1 MFESIFDDL
10 KHAIRSGNMMTRI
23 ILLNVG
29 VFVLLNLIAVFSGG
43 FSSSLFLFFKE
54 NLSISSQFIEIL
66 RHPWTIVTHMFT
78 HLGLFHVGMNML
90 MLYWFGRI
98 VGDFLGDERFLP
110 LYILGG
116 LFGALVYVL
125 TAQFLPSAGAG
136 SYAFGAS
143 AAVMGFVFVAASLS
157 PDYQINLVFIGPV
170 KLKWIAVVL
179 LFLDIIGTIGSNSG
193 GAFGHIGG
201 AIFGMVY
208 VYYLRQN
215 IDFTKPLQNFFAY
228 FDWSKEN
235 KRTMKPKS
243 EFIKVVHKD
252 LNKPKPAKKSGFI
265 YDQKRID
272 SILDKINKEGYDSL
286 SSEEKEIL
294 YNASKK

>member
-10 KHAIRSGNMMTRI
+10 KHAIRSGNMMTRL

-29 VFVLLNLIAVFSGG
+29 IFVLLNLIAVFSGG
-43 FSSSLFLFFKE
+43 FSSSVYLFFRE

-66 RHPWTIVTHMFT
+66 KHPWTLITHMFT
-78 HLGLFHVGMNML
+78 HVGFFHMGMNML

-98 VGDFLGDERFLP
+98 VGDFLGDDRFLP

-116 LFGALVYVL
+116 LFGALIFVL
-125 TAQFLPSAGAG
+125 TAQVLPTAGLG
-136 SYAFGAS
+136 SLAFGAS
-143 AAVMGFVFVAASLS
+143 AAVMCFVFVAATLS
-157 PDYQINLVFIGPV
+157 PDYQINLLILGPV
-170 KLKWIAVVL
+170 RLKYIAVVL
-179 LFLDIIGTIGSNSG
+179 LFFDIVGTMGSNAG

-201 AIFGMVY
+201 ALFGMIY

-215 IDFTKPLQNFFAY
+215 IDLTKPVQNFIAY
-228 FDWSKEN
+228 FNWTK
-235 KRTMKPKS
+235 KPAAPIKQKS

-252 LNKPKPAKKSGFI
+252 LNKPKSTKRKGFI

-272 SILDKINKEGYDSL
+272 AILDKINSDGYDSL
-286 SSEEKEIL
+286 TSEEKEIL